1 MKVAIITDTHYGARK
16 GSKHLHDYFEKFY
29 DDVFF
34 PTLEKEGITTVIHMG
49 DAFDSRKSIDYQSLE
64 WAKRVVFDRLKKYD
78 VHMIVGNHDCYYKN
92 TNNVNSPG
100 LLLQTY
106 KNIKTYNKI
115 EEVVIDNLKVL
126 FIPWINAENYQDSVN
141 AIKVSDS
148 ICAMGHLELN
158 GFRAHR
164 GHVMEEGMACD
175 VFEKFDKVF
184 SGHYHTRSDNGRI
197 FYLGNPYEMF
207 WNDVNDTRGF
217 HIFDTDTL
225 THTPVNNPYKLFY
238 NIYYE
243 DTNHK
248 LFNAT
253 EYENK
258 IVKVIVRKKSKPK
271 DFEKFIDKLYSVGV
285 QDLKIIEN
293 FDLQENEDFEIGEE
307 ENTLSILNRYIDES
321 ETQYDKSIIKNIFQD
336 LYKQALRGRI
346 KCISSLSKKIKT
358 RVLMLCKTSMVIRF
372 FFYLRRRMM
381 LSDML

>member
-1 MKVAIITDTHYGARK
+1 MKIAIITDTHYGARK
-16 GSKHLHDYFEKFY
+16 GSKYLHDYFEKFY

-34 PTLEKEGITTVIHMG
+34 PTLEAEGIDTVIHMG

-64 WAKRVVFDRLKKYD
+64 WAKRVVFERLKKYK
-78 VHMIVGNHDCYYKN
+78 VHMIIGNHDCYYKN
-92 TNNVNSPG
+92 TNDVNSPA

-106 KNIKTYNKI
+106 ENIKTYSKI
-115 EEVVIDNLKVL
+115 SEITVDKLKVL
-126 FIPWINAENYQDSVN
+126 LVPWINSENFEDSVKV
-141 AIKVSDS
+141 IKSS
-148 ICAMGHLELN
+148 KSKCAMGHLELN

-164 GHVMEEGMACD
+164 GHIMEDGMSCD
-175 VFEKFDKVF
+175 MFDKFEKVF
-184 SGHYHTRSDNGRI
+184 SGHYHTRSDNGKI

-217 HIFDTDTL
+217 HIFDTETL

-243 DTNHK
+243 DTNYK
-248 LFNAT
+248 LFNVS

-293 FDLQENEDFEIGEE
+293 FDIQESEEFDIDEE

-321 ETQYDKSIIKNIFQD
+321 EFELDKNVIKGIFQD
-336 LYKQALRGRI
+336 LYRQV
-346 KCISSLSKKIKT
+346 CE
-358 RVLMLCKTSMVIRF
+358 VE
-372 FFYLRRRMM
+372 
-381 LSDML
+381 